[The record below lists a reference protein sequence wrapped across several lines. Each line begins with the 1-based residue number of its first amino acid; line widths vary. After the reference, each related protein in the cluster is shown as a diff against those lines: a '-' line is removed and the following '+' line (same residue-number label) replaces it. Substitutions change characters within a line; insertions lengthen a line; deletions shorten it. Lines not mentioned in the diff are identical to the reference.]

1 MEIRWDNSPQSEKK
15 APFMDQVFITMM
27 GQPYHLLPIA
37 ERLSYKEL
45 ENREFHFLDEERT
58 VNFNLPAPA
67 PLLRLSVVVP
77 VYNEEKNIIVLLRCM
92 EAQKLA
98 ADQFEV
104 LVVNNHSSDH
114 SAEEV
119 IRFSKTSRITVH
131 LIEEPERGCLR
142 AVRTGM
148 DLAVQRLHQ
157 VSPCNCG
164 WISIVDAD
172 DQVGPDWAGG
182 MILACNEH
190 HADFIR
196 GRTQTY
202 TSLPPRVETLM
213 KTLCDAENRINGYA
227 ELVRQRF
234 EEALR
239 GDCNRTYPRWIPRIT
254 GPNFVISRAAYIAV
268 GGLDPRP
275 PGDQTSHL
283 ANPLLRQG
291 GVVVQLDQSDIVLF
305 RSCREFFRNFS
316 QAGGYGAGFG
326 IGFGDMLS
334 RARNSKSSKKEIEYP
349 NPALVEIGFNEVLN
363 DYQSADQT
371 RQLAGHE
378 FMLRFLGSPP
388 DPNTLYS
395 RVVTGALPPSIP
407 LSSAKSV
414 LVAMTKRLDGID
426 YRAAERFFQA
436 REHLRLEILKSKE
449 KTLNPDRILK
459 NLIARMSFTGA
470 ELPQHVVSI
479 LNRLQELP
487 DQDVQKWFDHA
498 CQEMENNIFSA
509 IHQ

>member
-1 MEIRWDNSPQSEKK
+1 M
-15 APFMDQVFITMM
+15 MM

-37 ERLSYKEL
+37 ERLSSKEL
-45 ENREFHFLDEERT
+45 ENREFHFLANQRT
-58 VNFNLPAPA
+58 VNSDLPAPS

-77 VYNEEKNIIVLLRCM
+77 VYNEEKSIIDLLRCM

-104 LVVNNHSSDH
+104 LVVNNHSNDL

-119 IRFSKTSRITVH
+119 IRFSKTSGIRVH

-164 WISIVDAD
+164 WISTVDAD
-172 DQVGPDWAGG
+172 DRVGPNWAGG
-182 MILACNEH
+182 MISACNEH

-196 GRTQTY
+196 GRTQTF
-202 TSLPPRVETLM
+202 TSLPPQIEILM
-213 KTLCDAENRINGYA
+213 KNLCDAENRINCYA
-227 ELVRQRF
+227 ELARQRF

-239 GDCNRTYPRWIPRIT
+239 GECDRTFPRWIPRIT
-254 GPNFVISRAAYIAV
+254 GPNFAISRAAYIAV

-275 PGDQTSHL
+275 PGDQASHL

-291 GVVVQLDQSDIVLF
+291 GVVVQLDDPDIVLF
-305 RSCREFFRNFS
+305 RSCRESFRNYS

-334 RARNSKSSKKEIEYP
+334 RSRYCEASKKEIEYP
-349 NPALVEIGFNEVLN
+349 NPALVEIGFNEVLE
-363 DYQSADQT
+363 DFQSEDQT

-378 FMLRFLGSPP
+378 FMLSFLDSPTN
-388 DPNTLYS
+388 PNMLYS
-395 RVVTGALPPSIP
+395 RVVSDTLPPMIP
-407 LSSAKSV
+407 LSLAKPV
-414 LVAMTKRLDGID
+414 LVEMTKRLGGMD

-436 REHLRLEILKSKE
+436 REHLRLEILETKE
-449 KTLNPDRILK
+449 KKIDPDRIQK
-459 NLIARMSFTGA
+459 NLIARMSFNRA
-470 ELPQHVVSI
+470 ELPDHVVSI
-479 LNRLQELP
+479 LKQLQKLP
-487 DQDVQKWFDHA
+487 VRDAPEWFDHV
-498 CQEMENNIFSA
+498 CKEMEIIYSRLYINDTE
-509 IHQ
+509 